1 MQEQQVIV
9 GHKVGYSML
18 IFEKLAFGFIKLSLL
33 FFFRR
38 IFGFWPSFR
47 RWNNIL
53 IGLVTAWMTAFAFA
67 DLLLCGTHIDIHW
80 AIDQTSGKKYC
91 GSTGALLIAF
101 AITSVLTDIM
111 VLSLPLPYIG
121 RLQMARARIWAASF
135 IFLLGGM

>member
-1 MQEQQVIV
+1 
-9 GHKVGYSML
+9 ML
-18 IFEKLAFGFIKLSLL
+18 IIEKLAFGFIKLSLL

-53 IGLVTAWMTAFAFA
+53 IGLVTAWTIAFALA
-67 DLLLCGTHIDIHW
+67 DLLLCGTHIEMHW
-80 AIDQTSGKKYC
+80 AIDQAPGKKYC

-101 AITSVLTDIM
+101 AITSVLTDAM

-121 RLQMARARIWAASF
+121 KLQMARARKWAASF